1 LGEPDPV
8 GVEEGVDPAQA
19 VSERGWIVE
28 GEGERGHPT
37 GEGIRAVRVIRE
49 VKHLVTAFEQAHG
62 DVASGEAE
70 GAGDG
75 MTGHRDC
82 PPCGVGD

>member
-1 LGEPDPV
+1 MLN
-8 GVEEGVDPAQA
+8 EGVDPAQA
-19 VSERGWIVE
+19 VRERGWIVE
-28 GEGERGHPT
+28 GEGGRGHAT
-37 GEGIRAVRVIRE
+37 GEGIWAIRVIRE
-49 VKHLVTAFEQAHG
+49 VAHLVTARQQARG